1 MQFARLTFY
10 DEVSLGQIYH
20 INYYI
25 VDRLLATNFNQIKM
39 RIIKTLLCSL
49 LMLSSVSYST
59 AQNTDEEQELSLNSG
74 TIDSQFEYVFRKSG
88 NFKGTNGQT
97 YEAVKQ
103 VWLLK
108 LKANVLDSLKTTYQ
122 ELENLEDTVS
132 GQAQQI
138 DDLNTELANTKTE
151 LDNTIAEKDS
161 MTLFGMQMSKP
172 NYSLILWSIIGFLS
186 VMLLFFIYKFRN
198 SNAITKQA
206 KRSLAE
212 TEEEFEEHRRIALER
227 EQKVR
232 RQLQDEINK
241 QKKS

>member
-1 MQFARLTFY
+1 MKLFKPLLLSFFAVTF
-10 DEVSLGQIYH
+10 
-20 INYYI
+20 
-25 VDRLLATNFNQIKM
+25 F
-39 RIIKTLLCSL
+39 
-49 LMLSSVSYST
+49 T
-59 AQNTDEEQELSLNSG
+59 AHSQTTDESETLSLNDG

-88 NFKGTNGQT
+88 NFKGTKGQK

-122 ELENLEDTVS
+122 ELDET
-132 GQAQQI
+132 QAVVTTQAKTI

-151 LDNTIAEKDS
+151 LNNTIAEKDS
-161 MTLFGMQMSKP
+161 MQLFGMSMTKP
-172 NYSLILWSIIGFLS
+172 NYSLVLWSIVGVLS
-186 VMLLFFIYKFRN
+186 ALLLFFIYKYRN

-206 KRSLAE
+206 KLSLSE

-241 QKKS
+241 QKNA

>member
-1 MQFARLTFY
+1 M
-10 DEVSLGQIYH
+10 
-20 INYYI
+20 
-25 VDRLLATNFNQIKM
+25 K
-39 RIIKTLLCSL
+39 IIKTLLCSIL
-49 LMLSSVSYST
+49 TLTSVSILS
-59 AQNTDEEQELSLNSG
+59 AQNTDEEQFSLDSG

-88 NFKGTNGQT
+88 NFKGTNGQK

-103 VWLLK
+103 AWLFK

-122 ELENLEDTVS
+122 ELDNLEATVS
-132 GQAQQI
+132 TQAQNI
-138 DDLNTELANTKTE
+138 DDLNNELANTKTT

-161 MTLFGMQMSKP
+161 MSLFGMQMSKP
-172 NYSLILWSIIGFLS
+172 NYSLILWSIIGLLS
-186 VMLLFFIYKFRN
+186 ALLLFFIYKFRN

>member
-1 MQFARLTFY
+1 M
-10 DEVSLGQIYH
+10 
-20 INYYI
+20 
-25 VDRLLATNFNQIKM
+25 K
-39 RIIKTLLCSL
+39 IIKTLLCSIL
-49 LMLSSVSYST
+49 TILCVTIST
-59 AQNTDEEQELSLNSG
+59 AQNPDEEQELSLNSG

-88 NFKGTNGQT
+88 NFKGTNGQK

-103 VWLLK
+103 AWLLK
-108 LKANVLDSLKTTYQ
+108 LKANVLDSLKNTYQ
-122 ELENLEDTVS
+122 ELENSEGTVS
-132 GQAQQI
+132 TQAQKI
-138 DDLNTELANTKTE
+138 DDLNAELANTKTE

-161 MTLFGMQMSKP
+161 MRLFGMQMSKP
-172 NYSLILWSIIGFLS
+172 NYSLILWSIIGLLT
-186 VMLLFFIYKFRN
+186 VLLLFFIYKFRN

-241 QKKS
+241 QKKP